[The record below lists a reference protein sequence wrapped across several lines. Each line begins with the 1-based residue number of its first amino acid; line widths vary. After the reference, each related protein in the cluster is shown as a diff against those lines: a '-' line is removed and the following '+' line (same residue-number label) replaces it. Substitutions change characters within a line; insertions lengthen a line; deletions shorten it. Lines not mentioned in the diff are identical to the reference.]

1 MDYRG
6 NAFVPNQSGSYG
18 QFDAEYYFAG
28 QRGPVASEK
37 YPPGTD
43 KDLFIS
49 HEVGVGAVVWTPCG
63 ASTNF
68 RVNSAITVVKKVG
81 GKEDTQVAID
91 SVDSTVQAGFHYF
104 LTTRK
109 CSTQ

>member
-1 MDYRG
+1 MLKSGSDGAEPQLERFYRG

-18 QFDAEYYFAG
+18 QFDAEYFFAR

-37 YPPGTD
+37 YSPGTD

-49 HEVGVGAVVWTPCG
+49 HEVGVSAVVWTPCG

-68 RVNSAITVVKKVG
+68 RQCDHCGEESG
-81 GKEDTQVAID
+81 RKERHAD
-91 SVDSTVQAGFHYF
+91 
-104 LTTRK
+104 LP
-109 CSTQ
+109 